1 MFEKMK
7 SELEATMQAHNVPFA
22 SFGVT
27 DAHATRMHAHIGSAG
42 SGALDDAHIFRIA
55 SMTKPIVTLAALQL
69 VARGDLRL
77 DQPMKEI
84 VPELG
89 EVQIVSR
96 NGDEFAYAPLARDIT
111 LHHLLTHTSG
121 FAYDFHSELIAE
133 LVAQE
138 KLAGVAFDND
148 AFLAAPLIFQPGENW
163 EYGINIDWAG
173 RIVEKISGV
182 DLNEYVKANILRPLG
197 MEHTSFS
204 INDLNADALVPL
216 GLRDDDGNLSD
227 VSELMPAVTDG
238 PYLGGGGLY
247 SNVGDYMKFMR
258 MILQNGQGPNGE
270 ILPAELVREMFNNQI
285 GDKQVGYMPS
295 RNPML
300 AKSHGWFEGT
310 SMKWG
315 YGFMLNETEVAGRRS
330 AGAGAWS
337 GLYNTFFSI
346 DPSSQTACIIMM
358 QMLPVYNEAAL
369 AVFDTFE
376 RAVYSAAS

>member
-7 SELEATMQAHNVPFA
+7 SDLEATMQANNVPFA

-27 DAHATRMHAHIGSAG
+27 DARATRMHTHIGSVGDA
-42 SGALDDAHIFRIA
+42 ALDDTHIFRIA

-69 VARGDLRL
+69 VAGGDLRL

-84 VPELG
+84 LPELG
-89 EVQIVSR
+89 EVQVVSR
-96 NGDEFAYAPLARDIT
+96 KGDELVFAPLARDIT

-121 FAYDFHSELIAE
+121 YAYDFHAEMIAE

-138 KLAGVAFDND
+138 KIAGVASDND

-173 RIVEKISGV
+173 KIVEKVSGV

-204 INDLNADALVPL
+204 INDLSADALVPL

-227 VSELMPAVTDG
+227 VSELMPNVTDG

-258 MILQNGQGPNGE
+258 MVLQNGQGPDRE
-270 ILPAELVREMFNNQI
+270 ILPGGMVRDMFANQI
-285 GDKQVGYMPS
+285 GDMQVGYMPS
-295 RNPML
+295 QNPML

-315 YGFMLNETEVAGRRS
+315 YGFMVNETEVAGRRS

-346 DPSSQTACIIMM
+346 DPARETACVVMM

-376 RAVYSAAS
+376 RAVYSDAS

>member
-1 MFEKMK
+1 MYEKIK
-7 SELEATMQAHNVPFA
+7 GELEATLQAHKIPFA

-27 DAHATRMHAHIGSAG
+27 DARETRMHTHIGSVGAT
-42 SGALDDAHIFRIA
+42 ALDDTHIFRIA

-77 DQPMKEI
+77 DQPVKEI
-84 VPELG
+84 LPELG
-89 EVQIVSR
+89 EVQVVSR
-96 NGDEFAYAPLARDIT
+96 KGDEWVYAPQARDMT

-138 KLAGVAFDND
+138 KLAPVASDNE
-148 AFLAAPLIFQPGENW
+148 AFLSAPLIFQPGENW

-173 RIVEKISGV
+173 KIVEKISGL
-182 DLNEYVKANILRPLG
+182 DLNEYVKAHILRPLG
-197 MEHTSFS
+197 MTQTSFS
-204 INDLNADALVPL
+204 ISDLDGDALVPL
-216 GLRDDDGNLSD
+216 ALRDDDGNLSD
-227 VSELMPAVTDG
+227 VSELMPNVTDG
-238 PYLGGGGLY
+238 PFLGGGGLY

-258 MILQNGQGPNGE
+258 MMLQNGQGPDGE
-270 ILPAELVREMFNNQI
+270 ILPADMVRDMFTNQI
-285 GDKQVGYMPS
+285 GGMQLGLMPS

-300 AKSHGWFEGT
+300 AKSFAWFEGT
-310 SMKWG
+310 TMRWG
-315 YGFMLNETEVAGRRS
+315 YGLMLNETEVAGRRS

-337 GLYNTFFSI
+337 GLYNTYFSI
-346 DPSSQTACIIMM
+346 DPTRQTACVVMM
-358 QMLPVYNEAAL
+358 QMLPVYNEATL

>member
-7 SELEATMQAHNVPFA
+7 SDLEATMQANNVPFA

-27 DAHATRMHAHIGSAG
+27 DARATRMHAHIGSVGDA
-42 SGALDDAHIFRIA
+42 ALDDTHIFRIA

-69 VARGDLRL
+69 VAGGDLRL

-84 VPELG
+84 LPELG
-89 EVQIVSR
+89 EVQVVSR
-96 NGDEFAYAPLARDIT
+96 TGDELVFAPLARDIT

-121 FAYDFHSELIAE
+121 YAYDFHAEMIAE

-138 KLAGVAFDND
+138 KIAGLASDND

-173 RIVEKISGV
+173 KIVEKVSGV

-197 MEHTSFS
+197 MENTSFS
-204 INDLNADALVPL
+204 INDLSADALVPL
-216 GLRDDDGNLSD
+216 SLRDDDGNLSD
-227 VSELMPAVTDG
+227 VSELMPNVTDG

-258 MILQNGQGPNGE
+258 MMLQNGQGPDSE
-270 ILPAELVREMFNNQI
+270 ILPSSMVRDMFANQI
-285 GDKQVGYMPS
+285 GDMQVGYMPS
-295 RNPML
+295 QNPML

-346 DPSSQTACIIMM
+346 DPSSQTACVIMM

-376 RAVYSAAS
+376 RAVYSDAS

>member
-1 MFEKMK
+1 MFEKIR
-7 SELEATMQAHNVPFA
+7 SDLEATMQANNVPFA

-27 DAHATRMHAHIGSAG
+27 DARATLMHAHIGSVGDA
-42 SGALDDAHIFRIA
+42 ALDDTHIFRIA

-69 VARGDLRL
+69 VAGGDLRL

-84 VPELG
+84 LPVLG
-89 EVQIVSR
+89 EVQVVSR
-96 NGDEFAYAPLARDIT
+96 TGDELVFAPLARDIT

-121 FAYDFHSELIAE
+121 YAYDFHAEMIAE

-138 KLAGVAFDND
+138 KIAGLASDND

-173 RIVEKISGV
+173 KVVEKVSGV

-197 MEHTSFS
+197 MENTSFS
-204 INDLNADALVPL
+204 INDLSVDALVPL
-216 GLRDDDGNLSD
+216 GLRGDDGNLSD
-227 VSELMPAVTDG
+227 VSELMPNVTDG

-258 MILQNGQGPNGE
+258 MVLQNGQGPDSE
-270 ILPAELVREMFNNQI
+270 ILPSGMVRDMFANQI
-285 GDKQVGYMPS
+285 GDMQVGYMPS
-295 RNPML
+295 QNPML

-315 YGFMLNETEVAGRRS
+315 YGFMVNETEVAGRRS

-337 GLYNTFFSI
+337 GLYNTFFSV
-346 DPSSQTACIIMM
+346 DPARDTACVIMM

-369 AVFDTFE
+369 AVFETFE
-376 RAVYSAAS
+376 RAVYSDAS

>member
-7 SELEATMQAHNVPFA
+7 SDLEATMQANNVPFA

-27 DAHATRMHAHIGSAG
+27 DARATRMHTHIGSVGGA
-42 SGALDDAHIFRIA
+42 ALDDTHIFRIA

-69 VARGDLRL
+69 VAGGDLRL

-84 VPELG
+84 LPELG
-89 EVQIVSR
+89 QVQVVSR
-96 NGDEFAYAPLARDIT
+96 KGGELVFAPLARDIT

-121 FAYDFHSELIAE
+121 YAYDFHAEMIAE
-133 LVAQE
+133 LVALE
-138 KLAGVAFDND
+138 KIAGVASDND

-173 RIVEKISGV
+173 KIVEKVSGV

-204 INDLNADALVPL
+204 INDLSADALVPL

-227 VSELMPAVTDG
+227 VSELMPNVTDG

-258 MILQNGQGPNGE
+258 MVLQNGQGPDRE
-270 ILPAELVREMFNNQI
+270 ILAGSMVRDMFANQI
-285 GDKQVGYMPS
+285 GDMQVGYMPS
-295 RNPML
+295 QNPML

-315 YGFMLNETEVAGRRS
+315 YGFMVNETEVAGRRS

-346 DPSSQTACIIMM
+346 DPARETACVVMM

-369 AVFDTFE
+369 AVFETFE
-376 RAVYSAAS
+376 RAVYSDAS

>member
-7 SELEATMQAHNVPFA
+7 SDLEATMQANNVPFA

-27 DAHATRMHAHIGSAG
+27 DARATRMHTHIGSVG
-42 SGALDDAHIFRIA
+42 GVALDDTHIFRIA

-69 VARGDLRL
+69 VAGGDLRL

-84 VPELG
+84 LPELG
-89 EVQIVSR
+89 QVQVVSR
-96 NGDEFAYAPLARDIT
+96 KGGELVFAPLARDIT

-121 FAYDFHSELIAE
+121 YAYDFHAEMIAE
-133 LVAQE
+133 LVALE
-138 KLAGVAFDND
+138 KIAGVASDND

-173 RIVEKISGV
+173 KIVEKVSGV

-204 INDLNADALVPL
+204 INDLSADALVPL

-227 VSELMPAVTDG
+227 VSELMPNVTDG

-258 MILQNGQGPNGE
+258 MVLQNGQGPDRE
-270 ILPAELVREMFNNQI
+270 ILAGSMVRDMFANQI
-285 GDKQVGYMPS
+285 GDMQVGYMPS
-295 RNPML
+295 QNPML

-315 YGFMLNETEVAGRRS
+315 YGFMVNETEVAGRRS

-346 DPSSQTACIIMM
+346 DPARETACVVMM

-376 RAVYSAAS
+376 RAVYSDAF

>member
-7 SELEATMQAHNVPFA
+7 SDLEATMQANNVPFA

-27 DAHATRMHAHIGSAG
+27 DAHATRMHTHIGSVGDA
-42 SGALDDAHIFRIA
+42 ALDDTHIFRIA

-69 VARGDLRL
+69 VAGGDLRL

-84 VPELG
+84 LPELG
-89 EVQIVSR
+89 EVQVVSR
-96 NGDEFAYAPLARDIT
+96 KGDELVFAPLACDIT

-121 FAYDFHSELIAE
+121 YAYDFHAEMIAE

-138 KLAGVAFDND
+138 KIAGLASDND

-182 DLNEYVKANILRPLG
+182 DLNEYVKANIFRRLG

-216 GLRDDDGNLSD
+216 SLRDDDGNLND
-227 VSELMPAVTDG
+227 VSELMPNVTDG

-258 MILQNGQGPNGE
+258 LMLRNGQGPKEE
-270 ILPAELVREMFNNQI
+270 ILPDDMARDMFVNQI
-285 GDKQVGYMPS
+285 GDMQVGYMPS
-295 RNPML
+295 QNPML

-315 YGFMLNETEVAGRRS
+315 YGLMVNETEVAGRRS

-346 DPSSQTACIIMM
+346 DPARETACVIMM

-376 RAVYSAAS
+376 RAVYSNAS

>member
-1 MFEKMK
+1 MFEKLK
-7 SELEATMQAHNVPFA
+7 NDLQATMQANNVPFA

-27 DAHATRMHAHIGSAG
+27 DAHATRMHTHIGSVGDA
-42 SGALDDAHIFRIA
+42 ALDDTHIFRIA
-55 SMTKPIVTLAALQL
+55 SMTKPIVTLAALQV

-84 VPELG
+84 LPKLG
-89 EVQIVSR
+89 EVQVVSR
-96 NGDEFAYAPLARDIT
+96 KGDKLVFAPLARDIT

-121 FAYDFHSELIAE
+121 YAYDFHAEMVAE

-138 KLAGVAFDND
+138 KLARLASDND

-163 EYGINIDWAG
+163 EYGINIDWVG
-173 RIVEKISGV
+173 KIVEKVSGV

-204 INDLNADALVPL
+204 INDLNTDALVPL
-216 GLRDDDGNLSD
+216 SLRDDDGNLSD
-227 VSELMPAVTDG
+227 VSELMPNVTDG

-258 MILQNGQGPNGE
+258 MMLRNGQGPKEE
-270 ILPAELVREMFNNQI
+270 ILPVGMVRDMFVNQI
-285 GDKQVGYMPS
+285 GDMQVGYMPS
-295 RNPML
+295 QNQML

-315 YGFMLNETEVAGRRS
+315 YGFMVNETEVAGRRS

-346 DPSSQTACIIMM
+346 DPARDTACVVMM
-358 QMLPVYNEAAL
+358 QILPVYNKAAL

-376 RAVYSAAS
+376 RAVYSHAS

>member
-7 SELEATMQAHNVPFA
+7 SDLEATMQANNVPFA

-27 DAHATRMHAHIGSAG
+27 DAHATRMHTHIGSVGDA
-42 SGALDDAHIFRIA
+42 ALDDTHIFRIA

-69 VARGDLRL
+69 VAGGDLRL

-84 VPELG
+84 LPELG
-89 EVQIVSR
+89 EVQVVSR
-96 NGDEFAYAPLARDIT
+96 KGDELVFAPLACDIT

-121 FAYDFHSELIAE
+121 YAYDFHAEMIAE

-138 KLAGVAFDND
+138 KIAGLASDND

-182 DLNEYVKANILRPLG
+182 DLNEYVKANIFRRLG

-216 GLRDDDGNLSD
+216 SLRDDDGNLSD
-227 VSELMPAVTDG
+227 VSELMPNVTDG

-258 MILQNGQGPNGE
+258 MMLRNGQGPNEE
-270 ILPAELVREMFNNQI
+270 ILPDDVARDMFVNQI
-285 GDKQVGYMPS
+285 GDMQVGYMPS
-295 RNPML
+295 QNPML

-315 YGFMLNETEVAGRRS
+315 YGFMVNETEVVGRRS

-346 DPSSQTACIIMM
+346 DPARETACVIMM

-376 RAVYSAAS
+376 RAVYSNAS

>member
-7 SELEATMQAHNVPFA
+7 SDLEATMQANNVPFA

-27 DAHATRMHAHIGSAG
+27 DARATRMHTHIGSVGGA
-42 SGALDDAHIFRIA
+42 ALDDTHIFRIA

-69 VARGDLRL
+69 VAGGDLRL
-77 DQPMKEI
+77 DQPMKE
-84 VPELG
+84 VLPELG
-89 EVQIVSR
+89 EVQVVSR
-96 NGDEFAYAPLARDIT
+96 NGGELVFAPLARDIT

-121 FAYDFHSELIAE
+121 YAYDFHAEMIAE
-133 LVAQE
+133 LVALE
-138 KLAGVAFDND
+138 KIAGVASDND

-173 RIVEKISGV
+173 KIVEKVSGV

-204 INDLNADALVPL
+204 INDLSADALVPL

-227 VSELMPAVTDG
+227 VSELMPNVTDG

-258 MILQNGQGPNGE
+258 MVLQNGQGPDRE
-270 ILPAELVREMFNNQI
+270 ILAGSMVRDMFANQI
-285 GDKQVGYMPS
+285 GDMQVGYMPS
-295 RNPML
+295 QNPML

-315 YGFMLNETEVAGRRS
+315 YGFMVNETEVAGRRS

-346 DPSSQTACIIMM
+346 DPARETACVVMM

-376 RAVYSAAS
+376 RAVYSDAS

>member
-7 SELEATMQAHNVPFA
+7 SDLEATMQANNVPFA

-27 DAHATRMHAHIGSAG
+27 DARATRMHAHIGSVG
-42 SGALDDAHIFRIA
+42 DVALDDTHIFRIA

-69 VARGDLRL
+69 VAGGDLRL

-84 VPELG
+84 LPELG
-89 EVQIVSR
+89 EVQVVSR
-96 NGDEFAYAPLARDIT
+96 TGDELVFAPLARDIT

-121 FAYDFHSELIAE
+121 YAYDFHAEMIAE

-138 KLAGVAFDND
+138 KIAGLASDND

-173 RIVEKISGV
+173 KIVEKVSGV

-197 MEHTSFS
+197 MENTSFS
-204 INDLNADALVPL
+204 INDLSADALVPL
-216 GLRDDDGNLSD
+216 SLRDDDGNLSD
-227 VSELMPAVTDG
+227 VSELMPNVTDG

-258 MILQNGQGPNGE
+258 MVLQNGQGPDSE
-270 ILPAELVREMFNNQI
+270 ILPSGMVRDMFANQI
-285 GDKQVGYMPS
+285 GDMQVGYMPS
-295 RNPML
+295 QNPML
-300 AKSHGWFEGT
+300 AKSHGWFEGN

-315 YGFMLNETEVAGRRS
+315 YGLMVNETEVAGRRS

-337 GLYNTFFSI
+337 GLYNTFFSV
-346 DPSSQTACIIMM
+346 DPARDTACVIMM

-376 RAVYSAAS
+376 RAVYSDAS

>member
-7 SELEATMQAHNVPFA
+7 SDLEATMQANNVPFA

-27 DAHATRMHAHIGSAG
+27 DARATRMHTHIGSVGGA
-42 SGALDDAHIFRIA
+42 ALDDTHIFRIA

-69 VARGDLRL
+69 VAGGDLRL

-84 VPELG
+84 LPELG
-89 EVQIVSR
+89 QVHVVSR
-96 NGDEFAYAPLARDIT
+96 KGGELVFAPLARDIT

-121 FAYDFHSELIAE
+121 YAYDFHAEMIAE

-138 KLAGVAFDND
+138 KIAGVASDND

-173 RIVEKISGV
+173 KIVEKVSGV

-204 INDLNADALVPL
+204 INDLSADALVPL

-227 VSELMPAVTDG
+227 VSELMPTVTDG

-258 MILQNGQGPNGE
+258 MVLQNGQGPDRE
-270 ILPAELVREMFNNQI
+270 ILPDDMVRDMFANQI
-285 GDKQVGYMPS
+285 GDMQVGYMPS
-295 RNPML
+295 QNPML

-315 YGFMLNETEVAGRRS
+315 YGFMVNETEVAGRRS

-346 DPSSQTACIIMM
+346 DPARETACVVMM

-376 RAVYSAAS
+376 RAVYSDAS

>member
-7 SELEATMQAHNVPFA
+7 SDLEATMQANNVPFA

-27 DAHATRMHAHIGSAG
+27 DARATRMHAHIGSVG
-42 SGALDDAHIFRIA
+42 DVALDDTHIFRIA

-69 VARGDLRL
+69 VAGGDLRL

-84 VPELG
+84 LPVLG
-89 EVQIVSR
+89 EVQVVSR
-96 NGDEFAYAPLARDIT
+96 TGDELVFAPLARDIT

-121 FAYDFHSELIAE
+121 YAYDFHAEMIAE

-138 KLAGVAFDND
+138 KIAGLASDND

-173 RIVEKISGV
+173 KIVEKVSGV

-197 MEHTSFS
+197 MKNTSFS
-204 INDLNADALVPL
+204 INDLSADALVPL
-216 GLRDDDGNLSD
+216 SLRDDDGNLSD
-227 VSELMPAVTDG
+227 VSELMPNVTDG

-258 MILQNGQGPNGE
+258 MVLQNGQGPDSE
-270 ILPAELVREMFNNQI
+270 ILPSGMVRDMFANQI
-285 GDKQVGYMPS
+285 GDMQVGYMPS
-295 RNPML
+295 QNPML
-300 AKSHGWFEGT
+300 AKSHAWFEGT

-315 YGFMLNETEVAGRRS
+315 YGFMVNETEVDGRRS

-346 DPSSQTACIIMM
+346 DPARETACVIMM

-376 RAVYSAAS
+376 RAVYSDAS

>member
-1 MFEKMK
+1 MVEKMK
-7 SELEATMQAHNVPFA
+7 SELEAAMQANNVLFA

-27 DAHATRMHAHIGSAG
+27 DAHATRMHTHIGSVGDA
-42 SGALDDAHIFRIA
+42 ALDDTHIFRIA

-69 VARGDLRL
+69 VAGGDLRL

-84 VPELG
+84 LPVLG
-89 EVQIVSR
+89 EVQVVSR
-96 NGDEFAYAPLARDIT
+96 TGDELVFAPLARDIT

-121 FAYDFHSELIAE
+121 YAYDFHAEMIAE

-138 KLAGVAFDND
+138 KIAALASDND

-173 RIVEKISGV
+173 KIVEKVSGV

-197 MEHTSFS
+197 MKNTSFS
-204 INDLNADALVPL
+204 INDLSADALVPL
-216 GLRDDDGNLSD
+216 ALRDDDGNLSD
-227 VSELMPAVTDG
+227 VSELMPNVTDG

-258 MILQNGQGPNGE
+258 MVLQYGQGPDSE
-270 ILPAELVREMFNNQI
+270 ILPSGMVRDMFANQI
-285 GDKQVGYMPS
+285 GDMQVGYMPS
-295 RNPML
+295 QNPML

-315 YGFMLNETEVAGRRS
+315 YGLMVNETEVAGRRS

-337 GLYNTFFSI
+337 GLYNTFFSV
-346 DPSSQTACIIMM
+346 DPARETACVIMM
-358 QMLPVYNEAAL
+358 QMLPVYNDAAL

-376 RAVYSAAS
+376 RAVYSDAS

>member
-7 SELEATMQAHNVPFA
+7 NDLEATMQANNVPFA

-27 DAHATRMHAHIGSAG
+27 DAHATRMHTHIGSVGDA
-42 SGALDDAHIFRIA
+42 ALDDSHIFRIA

-69 VARGDLRL
+69 VARGDLRF

-84 VPELG
+84 LPELG
-89 EVQIVSR
+89 EVQVVSR
-96 NGDEFAYAPLARDIT
+96 KGDELVFAPLARDIT

-121 FAYDFHSELIAE
+121 YAYDFHAEMIAE

-138 KLAGVAFDND
+138 KLAGLASDND

-173 RIVEKISGV
+173 KIIEMVSGV

-204 INDLNADALVPL
+204 INDLIADALVPL
-216 GLRDDDGNLSD
+216 SLRDDDGNLSD
-227 VSELMPAVTDG
+227 VSDLMPNVTDG

-258 MILQNGQGPNGE
+258 MMLQNGQGPKEE
-270 ILPAELVREMFNNQI
+270 ILPVGMVRDMFVNQI
-285 GDKQVGYMPS
+285 GDMQVGYMPS
-295 RNPML
+295 QNQML

-315 YGFMLNETEVAGRRS
+315 YGFMVNETEVAGRRS

-346 DPSSQTACIIMM
+346 DPARDTACVVMM
-358 QMLPVYNEAAL
+358 QILPVYNEAAL

-376 RAVYSAAS
+376 RAVYSHAS

>member
-7 SELEATMQAHNVPFA
+7 SDLEATMQANNVPFA

-27 DAHATRMHAHIGSAG
+27 DAHATRMHIHIVSVGDA
-42 SGALDDAHIFRIA
+42 ALDDTHIFRIA

-69 VARGDLRL
+69 VAGGDLRL

-84 VPELG
+84 LPELG
-89 EVQIVSR
+89 EVQVVSR
-96 NGDEFAYAPLARDIT
+96 EGDELVFAPLARDIT

-121 FAYDFHSELIAE
+121 YAYDFHAEMIAE

-138 KLAGVAFDND
+138 KIAGVASDND

-173 RIVEKISGV
+173 KIVEKVCDV

-204 INDLNADALVPL
+204 INDLSADALVPL

-227 VSELMPAVTDG
+227 VSELMPTVTDG

-258 MILQNGQGPNGE
+258 MVLRNGQGPDRE
-270 ILPAELVREMFNNQI
+270 ILRDDMVRDMFVNQI
-285 GDKQVGYMPS
+285 GDMQVGYMPS
-295 RNPML
+295 QNPML
-300 AKSHGWFEGT
+300 AKSHGWFEGN

-315 YGFMLNETEVAGRRS
+315 YGLIVNETEVAGRRS

-337 GLYNTFFSI
+337 GLYNTFFSV
-346 DPSSQTACIIMM
+346 DPARGTACVIMM

-376 RAVYSAAS
+376 RAVYSDAS

>member
-7 SELEATMQAHNVPFA
+7 SDLEATMQANNVPFA

-27 DAHATRMHAHIGSAG
+27 DARATRMHTHIGSVGGA
-42 SGALDDAHIFRIA
+42 ALDDTHIFRIA

-69 VARGDLRL
+69 VAGGDLRL
-77 DQPMKEI
+77 DQPMKE
-84 VPELG
+84 VLPELG
-89 EVQIVSR
+89 EVQVVSR
-96 NGDEFAYAPLARDIT
+96 KGGELVFAPLARDIT

-121 FAYDFHSELIAE
+121 YAYDFHAEMIAE

-138 KLAGVAFDND
+138 KIAGVASDND

-173 RIVEKISGV
+173 KIVEKVSGV

-204 INDLNADALVPL
+204 INDLSADALVPL

-227 VSELMPAVTDG
+227 VSELMPNVTDG

-258 MILQNGQGPNGE
+258 MVLQNGQGPDRE
-270 ILPAELVREMFNNQI
+270 ILAGSMVRDMFANQI
-285 GDKQVGYMPS
+285 GDMQVGYMPS
-295 RNPML
+295 QNPML

-315 YGFMLNETEVAGRRS
+315 YGFMVNETEVTGRRS

-346 DPSSQTACIIMM
+346 DPARETACVIMM

-376 RAVYSAAS
+376 RAVYSDAS

>member
-7 SELEATMQAHNVPFA
+7 SDLEATMQANNVPFA

-27 DAHATRMHAHIGSAG
+27 DARATRMHTHIGSVGDA
-42 SGALDDAHIFRIA
+42 ALDDTHIFRIA

-69 VARGDLRL
+69 VAGGDLRL

-84 VPELG
+84 LPELG
-89 EVQIVSR
+89 QVHVVSR
-96 NGDEFAYAPLARDIT
+96 KGGELVFAPLARDIT

-121 FAYDFHSELIAE
+121 YAYDFHAEMIAE
-133 LVAQE
+133 LVALE
-138 KLAGVAFDND
+138 KIAGVASDND
-148 AFLAAPLIFQPGENW
+148 AFLAAPLIFQPGKNW

-173 RIVEKISGV
+173 KIVEKISGV

-204 INDLNADALVPL
+204 INDLSADALVPL

-227 VSELMPAVTDG
+227 VSELMPNVTDG

-258 MILQNGQGPNGE
+258 MVLQNGQGPDRE
-270 ILPAELVREMFNNQI
+270 ILAGSMVRDMFANQI
-285 GDKQVGYMPS
+285 GDMQVGYMPS
-295 RNPML
+295 QNPML

-315 YGFMLNETEVAGRRS
+315 YGFMVNETEVAGRRS

-346 DPSSQTACIIMM
+346 DPARETACVVMM

-376 RAVYSAAS
+376 RAVYSDAS

>member
-7 SELEATMQAHNVPFA
+7 SDLEATMQANNVPFA

-27 DAHATRMHAHIGSAG
+27 DARATRMHTHIGSVGGA
-42 SGALDDAHIFRIA
+42 ALDDTHIFRIA

-69 VARGDLRL
+69 VAGGDLRL

-84 VPELG
+84 LPELG
-89 EVQIVSR
+89 QVQVVSR
-96 NGDEFAYAPLARDIT
+96 KGGELVFAPLARDIT

-121 FAYDFHSELIAE
+121 YAYDFHAEMIAE

-138 KLAGVAFDND
+138 KIAGVASDND

-173 RIVEKISGV
+173 KIVEKVSGV

-204 INDLNADALVPL
+204 INDLSADALVPL

-227 VSELMPAVTDG
+227 VSELMPNVTDG

-258 MILQNGQGPNGE
+258 MVLQNGQGPDRE
-270 ILPAELVREMFNNQI
+270 ILPGSMVRDMFANQI
-285 GDKQVGYMPS
+285 GDMQVGYMPS
-295 RNPML
+295 QNPML

-315 YGFMLNETEVAGRRS
+315 YGFMVNETEVAGRRS

-346 DPSSQTACIIMM
+346 DPARETACVVMM

-376 RAVYSAAS
+376 RAVYSDAS

>member
-7 SELEATMQAHNVPFA
+7 SDLEATMQANNVPFA

-27 DAHATRMHAHIGSAG
+27 DAHATRMHTHIGSVGGA
-42 SGALDDAHIFRIA
+42 ALDDTHIFRIA

-69 VARGDLRL
+69 VAGGDLRL

-84 VPELG
+84 LPELG
-89 EVQIVSR
+89 QVQVVSR
-96 NGDEFAYAPLARDIT
+96 KGGELVFAPLARDIT

-121 FAYDFHSELIAE
+121 YAYDFHAEMIAE
-133 LVAQE
+133 LVALE
-138 KLAGVAFDND
+138 KIAGVASDND

-173 RIVEKISGV
+173 KIVEKVSGV

-204 INDLNADALVPL
+204 INDLSDDALVPL

-227 VSELMPAVTDG
+227 VSELMPNVTDG

-258 MILQNGQGPNGE
+258 MVLQNGQGPDRE
-270 ILPAELVREMFNNQI
+270 ILPDDMVRDMFANQI
-285 GDKQVGYMPS
+285 GDMQVGYMPS
-295 RNPML
+295 QNPML

-315 YGFMLNETEVAGRRS
+315 YGFMVNETEVAGRRS

-346 DPSSQTACIIMM
+346 DPARETACVVMM

-376 RAVYSAAS
+376 RAVYSDAS

>member
-7 SELEATMQAHNVPFA
+7 SDLEATMQANNVPFA

-27 DAHATRMHAHIGSAG
+27 DAHATRMHTHIGSVGDA
-42 SGALDDAHIFRIA
+42 ALDDTHIFRIA

-69 VARGDLRL
+69 VAGGDLRL

-84 VPELG
+84 LPELG
-89 EVQIVSR
+89 EVQVVSR
-96 NGDEFAYAPLARDIT
+96 KGDELVFAPLACDIT

-121 FAYDFHSELIAE
+121 YAYDFHAEMIAE

-138 KLAGVAFDND
+138 KIAGLASDND

-182 DLNEYVKANILRPLG
+182 DLNEYVKANIFRRLG

-216 GLRDDDGNLSD
+216 SLRDDDGNLSD
-227 VSELMPAVTDG
+227 VSELMPNVTDG

-258 MILQNGQGPNGE
+258 MMLRNGQGPNEE
-270 ILPAELVREMFNNQI
+270 ILPDDVARDMFVNQI
-285 GDKQVGYMPS
+285 GDMQVGYMPS
-295 RNPML
+295 QNPML

-315 YGFMLNETEVAGRRS
+315 YGLMVNETEVAGRRS

-346 DPSSQTACIIMM
+346 DPARETACVIMM

-376 RAVYSAAS
+376 RAVYSNAS

>member
-7 SELEATMQAHNVPFA
+7 SELEAAMQANNVPFA

-27 DAHATRMHAHIGSAG
+27 DAHATRMHTHIGSVGDA
-42 SGALDDAHIFRIA
+42 ALDDTHIFRIA

-69 VARGDLRL
+69 VAGGDLRL

-84 VPELG
+84 LPELG
-89 EVQIVSR
+89 EVQVVSR
-96 NGDEFAYAPLARDIT
+96 KGDELVFAPLARDIT

-121 FAYDFHSELIAE
+121 YAYDFHAEMIAE

-138 KLAGVAFDND
+138 KIVGLASDND

-173 RIVEKISGV
+173 KIVEKVSGV

-197 MEHTSFS
+197 MDNTSFS
-204 INDLNADALVPL
+204 INDLSADALVPL
-216 GLRDDDGNLSD
+216 SLRDDDGNLSD
-227 VSELMPAVTDG
+227 VSELMPNVTDG

-258 MILQNGQGPNGE
+258 MVLQNGQGPASE
-270 ILPAELVREMFNNQI
+270 ILPSGMVRDMFANQI
-285 GDKQVGYMPS
+285 GDMQVGYMPS
-295 RNPML
+295 QNPML
-300 AKSHGWFEGT
+300 AKSHGWFEGN

-315 YGFMLNETEVAGRRS
+315 YGLMVNETEVAGRRS

-337 GLYNTFFSI
+337 GLYNTFFSV
-346 DPSSQTACIIMM
+346 DPARNTACVIMM

-376 RAVYSAAS
+376 RAVYSDAS

>member
-7 SELEATMQAHNVPFA
+7 SDLEATMQANNVPFA

-27 DAHATRMHAHIGSAG
+27 DARATRMHTHIGSVGDA
-42 SGALDDAHIFRIA
+42 ALDDTHIFRIA

-69 VARGDLRL
+69 VAGGDLRL

-84 VPELG
+84 LPELG
-89 EVQIVSR
+89 EVQVVSR
-96 NGDEFAYAPLARDIT
+96 TGDEFMFVPLARDIT

-121 FAYDFHSELIAE
+121 YAYDFHAEMIAE

-138 KLAGVAFDND
+138 KIAGVASDND

-173 RIVEKISGV
+173 KIVEKVCGV
-182 DLNEYVKANILRPLG
+182 DLNEYVKSNILRPLG

-204 INDLNADALVPL
+204 INDLSADALVPL

-227 VSELMPAVTDG
+227 VSELMPNVTDG

-258 MILQNGQGPNGE
+258 MVLQNGQGPDSE
-270 ILPAELVREMFNNQI
+270 ILPSGMVRDMFANQI
-285 GDKQVGYMPS
+285 GDMQVGYMPS
-295 RNPML
+295 QNPML
-300 AKSHGWFEGT
+300 AKSHGWFEGN

-315 YGFMLNETEVAGRRS
+315 YGLMVNETEVAGRRS

-346 DPSSQTACIIMM
+346 DPARDTASVVMM

-369 AVFDTFE
+369 AVFDKFE
-376 RAVYSAAS
+376 RAVYSDAS

>member
-7 SELEATMQAHNVPFA
+7 SDLEATMQANNVPFA

-27 DAHATRMHAHIGSAG
+27 DAHATRMHIHIGSVGDA
-42 SGALDDAHIFRIA
+42 ALDDTHIFRIA

-69 VARGDLRL
+69 VAGGDLRL

-84 VPELG
+84 LPELG
-89 EVQIVSR
+89 EVQVVSR
-96 NGDEFAYAPLARDIT
+96 KGDELVFAPLARDIT

-121 FAYDFHSELIAE
+121 YAYDFHAEMIAE

-138 KLAGVAFDND
+138 KIAGVASDND

-173 RIVEKISGV
+173 KIIEKVCGV
-182 DLNEYVKANILRPLG
+182 DLNEYVKSNILRPLG

-204 INDLNADALVPL
+204 INDLSADALVPL

-227 VSELMPAVTDG
+227 VSELMPTVTDG

-258 MILQNGQGPNGE
+258 MVLRNGQGPDRE
-270 ILPAELVREMFNNQI
+270 ILPSGMVRDMFANQI
-285 GDKQVGYMPS
+285 GDMKVGYMPS
-295 RNPML
+295 QNPML
-300 AKSHGWFEGT
+300 AKSHGWFEGN

-315 YGFMLNETEVAGRRS
+315 YGLMVNETEVAGRRS

-346 DPSSQTACIIMM
+346 DPARDTASVVMM

-376 RAVYSAAS
+376 RAVYSDAS

>member
-7 SELEATMQAHNVPFA
+7 SDLEATMQANNVPFA

-27 DAHATRMHAHIGSAG
+27 DARATRMHTHIGSVGDA
-42 SGALDDAHIFRIA
+42 ALDDTHIFRIA
-55 SMTKPIVTLAALQL
+55 SMTKPIVTLATLQL
-69 VARGDLRL
+69 VAGGDLRL

-84 VPELG
+84 LPELG
-89 EVQIVSR
+89 EVQVVSR
-96 NGDEFAYAPLARDIT
+96 KGDELVFAPLARDIT

-121 FAYDFHSELIAE
+121 YAYDFHAEMIAE

-138 KLAGVAFDND
+138 KIAGVASDND

-173 RIVEKISGV
+173 KIVEKVSGV

-204 INDLNADALVPL
+204 INDLSADALVPL

-227 VSELMPAVTDG
+227 VSELMPTVTDG

-258 MILQNGQGPNGE
+258 MVLQNGQGPDRE
-270 ILPAELVREMFNNQI
+270 ILPDDMVRDMFANQI
-285 GDKQVGYMPS
+285 GDMQVGYMPS
-295 RNPML
+295 QNPML

-315 YGFMLNETEVAGRRS
+315 YGFMVNETEVTRRRS
-330 AGAGAWS
+330 PGAGAWS

-346 DPSSQTACIIMM
+346 DPARETACVVMM

-376 RAVYSAAS
+376 RAVYSDAS

>member
-7 SELEATMQAHNVPFA
+7 SDLESTMQANNVPFA

-27 DAHATRMHAHIGSAG
+27 DARVTRMHTHIGSVGDA
-42 SGALDDAHIFRIA
+42 ALDDTHIFRIA

-69 VARGDLRL
+69 VAGGDLRL

-84 VPELG
+84 LPELG
-89 EVQIVSR
+89 EVQVVSR
-96 NGDEFAYAPLARDIT
+96 KGDELVFAPLARDIT

-121 FAYDFHSELIAE
+121 YAYDFHAEMIAE

-138 KLAGVAFDND
+138 KIAGVASDND

-173 RIVEKISGV
+173 KIVEKVSGV
-182 DLNEYVKANILRPLG
+182 DLNEYVKINILRPLG

-204 INDLNADALVPL
+204 IKDLSADALVPL
-216 GLRDDDGNLSD
+216 GLRDEDGNLSD
-227 VSELMPAVTDG
+227 VSELMPTVTDG

-247 SNVGDYMKFMR
+247 SNVGDYMKFTR
-258 MILQNGQGPNGE
+258 MVLQNGQGPDRE
-270 ILPAELVREMFNNQI
+270 ILPDDMVRDMFANQI
-285 GDKQVGYMPS
+285 GDMQVGYMPS
-295 RNPML
+295 QNPML

-315 YGFMLNETEVAGRRS
+315 YGFMVNETEVAGRRS

-346 DPSSQTACIIMM
+346 DPARETACVVMM

-376 RAVYSAAS
+376 RAVYSDAS

>member
-7 SELEATMQAHNVPFA
+7 SDLEATMQANKVPFA

-27 DAHATRMHAHIGSAG
+27 DAHATRMHTHIGSVGDA
-42 SGALDDAHIFRIA
+42 ALDDTHIFRIA

-69 VARGDLRL
+69 VAGGDLRL

-84 VPELG
+84 LPELG
-89 EVQIVSR
+89 EVQVVSR
-96 NGDEFAYAPLARDIT
+96 KGDELEFAPLACDIT

-121 FAYDFHSELIAE
+121 YAYDFHAEMVAE

-138 KLAGVAFDND
+138 KIAGLASDND

-182 DLNEYVKANILRPLG
+182 DLNEYVKANILHPLG

-216 GLRDDDGNLSD
+216 SLRDDDGNLSD
-227 VSELMPAVTDG
+227 VSELMPNVTDG

-258 MILQNGQGPNGE
+258 LMLRNGQGPKEE
-270 ILPAELVREMFNNQI
+270 ILPDDMARDMFVNQI
-285 GDKQVGYMPS
+285 GDMQVGHMPS
-295 RNPML
+295 QNPML

-315 YGFMLNETEVAGRRS
+315 YGFMVNETEVAGRRS

-346 DPSSQTACIIMM
+346 DPARETACVIMM

-376 RAVYSAAS
+376 RAVYSNAS

>member
-7 SELEATMQAHNVPFA
+7 SDLEATMQANNVPFA

-27 DAHATRMHAHIGSAG
+27 DAHATRMHAHIGSVGDA
-42 SGALDDAHIFRIA
+42 ALDDTHIFRIA

-69 VARGDLRL
+69 VAGGDLRL

-84 VPELG
+84 LPELG
-89 EVQIVSR
+89 EVQVVSR
-96 NGDEFAYAPLARDIT
+96 KGDELVFAPLARDIT

-121 FAYDFHSELIAE
+121 YAYDFHAEMIAE

-138 KLAGVAFDND
+138 KIAGVASDND

-173 RIVEKISGV
+173 KIIEKVCGV

-227 VSELMPAVTDG
+227 VSELMPNVTDG

-258 MILQNGQGPNGE
+258 MVLQNGQGPDSE
-270 ILPAELVREMFNNQI
+270 ILPSGMVRDMFANQI
-285 GDKQVGYMPS
+285 GDMQVGYMPS
-295 RNPML
+295 QNPML
-300 AKSHGWFEGT
+300 AKSHGWFEDN

-315 YGFMLNETEVAGRRS
+315 YGLMVNETEVAGRRS

-337 GLYNTFFSI
+337 GLYNTFFSV
-346 DPSSQTACIIMM
+346 DPARDTACVIMM

-376 RAVYSAAS
+376 RAVYSDAS

>member
-7 SELEATMQAHNVPFA
+7 SDLEATMQANNVPFA

-27 DAHATRMHAHIGSAG
+27 DARATRMHTHIGSVGGA
-42 SGALDDAHIFRIA
+42 ALDDTHIFRIA

-69 VARGDLRL
+69 VAGGDLRL

-84 VPELG
+84 LPELG
-89 EVQIVSR
+89 QVQVVSR
-96 NGDEFAYAPLARDIT
+96 KGGELVFAPLARDIT

-121 FAYDFHSELIAE
+121 YAYDFHAEMIAE
-133 LVAQE
+133 LVALE
-138 KLAGVAFDND
+138 KIAGVASDND

-173 RIVEKISGV
+173 KIVEKVSGV

-204 INDLNADALVPL
+204 INDLSADALVPL

-227 VSELMPAVTDG
+227 VSELMPNVTDG

-258 MILQNGQGPNGE
+258 MVLQNGQGPDRE
-270 ILPAELVREMFNNQI
+270 ILAGSMVRDMFANQI
-285 GDKQVGYMPS
+285 GDMQVGYMPS
-295 RNPML
+295 QNPML

-315 YGFMLNETEVAGRRS
+315 YGFMVNETEVAGRRS

-346 DPSSQTACIIMM
+346 DPARETACVVMM

-376 RAVYSAAS
+376 RAVYSDAS

>member
-1 MFEKMK
+1 MFEKLK
-7 SELEATMQAHNVPFA
+7 NDLQATMQANNVPFA

-27 DAHATRMHAHIGSAG
+27 DAHATRMHTHIGSVGDA
-42 SGALDDAHIFRIA
+42 ALDDTHIFRIA
-55 SMTKPIVTLAALQL
+55 SMTKPIVTLAALQV

-84 VPELG
+84 LPKLG
-89 EVQIVSR
+89 EVQVVSR
-96 NGDEFAYAPLARDIT
+96 KGDKLVFAPLARDIT

-121 FAYDFHSELIAE
+121 FAYDFHAEMIAE

-138 KLAGVAFDND
+138 KLARLASDND

-163 EYGINIDWAG
+163 EYGINIDWVG
-173 RIVEKISGV
+173 KIVEKVSGV

-204 INDLNADALVPL
+204 INDLNTDALVPL
-216 GLRDDDGNLSD
+216 SLRDDDGNLSD
-227 VSELMPAVTDG
+227 VSELMPNVTDG

-258 MILQNGQGPNGE
+258 MMLRNGQGPKEE
-270 ILPAELVREMFNNQI
+270 ILPVGMVRDMFVNQI
-285 GDKQVGYMPS
+285 GDMQVGYMPS
-295 RNPML
+295 QNQML

-315 YGFMLNETEVAGRRS
+315 YGFMVNETEVAGRRS

-346 DPSSQTACIIMM
+346 DPARDTACVVMM
-358 QMLPVYNEAAL
+358 QLLPVYNEAAL

-376 RAVYSAAS
+376 RAVYSHAS